1 MEKERLRDHEETRVL
16 EDLLQKALGGDKGS
30 IEIILQY
37 FEEEIIYLAKF
48 IKMPKED
55 AIQTLKLELIEYIF
69 QKGMQKTNE
78 LGEEE
83 IGEE

>member
-1 MEKERLRDHEETRVL
+1 MEKERIGDHEKARVL
-16 EDLLQKALGGDKGS
+16 EDLLQKAQGGDKGS

-69 QKGMQKTNE
+69 QKGKQKMGKTQE
-78 LGEEE
+78 KEDE
-83 IGEE
+83 

>member
-1 MEKERLRDHEETRVL
+1 MEKERLGDHEEARIL
-16 EDLLQKALGGDKGS
+16 EDLLQKAQSGDKGS

-37 FEEEIIYLAKF
+37 SEEEIIYLAKF

-69 QKGMQKTNE
+69 QKGKQKTSKFGE
-78 LGEEE
+78 KKEGEE
-83 IGEE
+83 